1 VSAEDSHMVRSRS
14 SKPIQEPDTD
24 NAATG
29 GVPPEGA
36 SATIDLVLTE
46 TAKGTTSKV
55 TVVNSRDTDND
66 TPARLLPYKGQ
77 VPPLPD
83 GYTTIVNS
91 VFNLPDPN
99 AVYEEVLAGIRP
111 IKASRA
117 SMSELLDALD
127 AAQSVALKARGLLV
141 NTKATIDTVGR
152 DTLVLVSAMRDQAT
166 TQLEREKEA
175 GLRKKA
181 ITEADVEQCLSTM
194 FPDEW
199 KSVKERESAAKRTVD
214 LIENMCERACERARD
229 LRAIVGAS
237 RSV

>member
-1 VSAEDSHMVRSRS
+1 MVRSRS
-14 SKPIQEPDTD
+14 SKPNTDPGPD
-24 NAATG
+24 NAATTC

-36 SATIDLVLTE
+36 SSTATDPDL
-46 TAKGTTSKV
+46 TAAAGLPDVKRSAS
-55 TVVNSRDTDND
+55 VVNSRDRSVD
-66 TPARLLPYKGQ
+66 PPGRLLPYEGK

-83 GYTTIVNS
+83 GYVTIVNS

-127 AAQSVALKARGLLV
+127 AAQSTALKARGLLV
-141 NTKATIDTVGR
+141 NTKATIDGVAR
-152 DTLVLVSAMRDQAT
+152 DTLVLVAAMRDQAT

-175 GLRKKA
+175 GLRKKT
-181 ITEADVEQCLSTM
+181 ITEADVEQCLATM

-199 KSVKERESAAKRTVD
+199 KAVKERESKAKRTVD
-214 LIENMCERACERARD
+214 LIEDMCERACERARD